1 LVGFC
6 WALLGAIISAWMFVF
21 CRMISQTFHYSVPLM
36 FYLQLS
42 CICTPIM
49 AYLVPET
56 KVALL
61 PVYDLE
67 MYLYIVAMFVLFYI
81 HVLLFSASWQYNT
94 VGT

>member
-1 LVGFC
+1 
-6 WALLGAIISAWMFVF
+6 
-21 CRMISQTFHYSVPLM
+21 
-36 FYLQLS
+36 
-42 CICTPIM
+42 M